1 MQTMKMDLIQSY
13 KECFYVSPLHS
24 TQDGNREMQTIMINL
39 CVKWN
44 FFSKKFLENPM
55 KLFLI

>member
-13 KECFYVSPLHS
+13 KECFMSLLS

-44 FFSKKFLENPM
+44 FSARNSKKNPM